1 MAHFCCP
8 VCGEHLADDGKT
20 RYCRR
25 GHRFDKARGG
35 YVNLLC
41 SQASKVKRH
50 GDDKRMLLSR
60 RAFLDSGAY
69 APLCDLLCCS
79 AAREIGENGVVL
91 DAGCGEGYYTAALQR
106 SLPRAALLGIDI
118 SKDAVHMTSSRVK
131 EAELAV
137 ASLFS
142 LPLQDG
148 SCDGIISVFA
158 PCADAEFAR
167 VLKKGGV
174 LIRVIPTERHLYGLK
189 AAIYK
194 EPRLNKPEKTEVAG
208 FALCH
213 RQEIGWTLQLETPD
227 RIRCLFEMT
236 PYFYK
241 TGKEDQER
249 LLSRNSLETEV
260 AFAIVTY
267 KKI

>member
-8 VCGEHLADDGKT
+8 VCGGRLTDDEKT
-20 RYCRR
+20 RSCKR

-41 SQASKVKRH
+41 SQASKAKRH
-50 GDDKRMLLSR
+50 GDDKRMLLAR

-69 APLCDLLCCS
+69 APLCERLCETVR
-79 AAREIGENGVVL
+79 AHLGKGGVLL
-91 DAGCGEGYYTAALQR
+91 DAGCGEGYYTAALQQ
-106 SLPRAALLGIDI
+106 SCPNAALLGVDI
-118 SKDAVHMTSSRVK
+118 SKDAVHMTAARAK
-131 EAELAV
+131 GAELAV

-142 LPLQDG
+142 LPLAEN
-148 SCDGIISVFA
+148 SCDGVVSVFA

-174 LIRVIPTERHLYGLK
+174 LVRVIPTERHLFGLK
-189 AAIYK
+189 AAIY
-194 EPRLNKPEKTEVAG
+194 EVPRLNKPEKTEVAG
-208 FALCH
+208 FALRH
-213 RQEIGWTLQLETPD
+213 REEIAWTLRLQTADE
-227 RIRCLFEMT
+227 IRHLFEMT

-241 TGKEDQER
+241 TGKDDQER
-249 LLSRNSLETEV
+249 LLSRAYLETEV

-267 KKI
+267 EKL